1 LHLVGNLFLRLK
13 CTSFYGAFY
22 SLRPNSVNSK
32 DFKGSSRGLIE
43 VTTIPAFSGWTEENY
58 ESPLSIANFSA
69 ETQIRHLPNVSLER
83 YHYTSLLGKDGDD

>member
-1 LHLVGNLFLRLK
+1 
-13 CTSFYGAFY
+13 
-22 SLRPNSVNSK
+22 
-32 DFKGSSRGLIE
+32 LIE